1 MKTYKRYSIA
11 LNNDEDIKLQKVK
24 NHYKDTGVKKIFIGM
39 VNAMF
44 SKIPIPSTTDEDETQ
59 GDGVNKSGI
68 MRNFPGNEETEQ
80 LYLGIIDY

>member
-24 NHYKDTGVKKIFIGM
+24 NHYKETGVKKIFMGM

-44 SKIPIPSTTDEDETQ
+44 NKIPIEKLLPTNSLHE
-59 GDGVNKSGI
+59 
-68 MRNFPGNEETEQ
+68 MMEETE
-80 LYLGIIDY
+80 

>member
-44 SKIPIPSTTDEDETQ
+44 SKIPIPSTTEETQ

-68 MRNFPGNEETEQ
+68 MRNFPRDVRNEEME
-80 LYLGIIDY
+80 

>member
-24 NHYKDTGVKKIFIGM
+24 NYYKDTGVKKIFIGM

-44 SKIPIPSTTDEDETQ
+44 SKIPIENILPPNTMH
-59 GDGVNKSGI
+59 K
-68 MRNFPGNEETEQ
+68 ETE
-80 LYLGIIDY
+80 

>member
-1 MKTYKRYSIA
+1 MKTYKRYCIA

-24 NHYKDTGVKKIFIGM
+24 NHYKDTGVKKIFIDM

-44 SKIPIPSTTDEDETQ
+44 SKIAIPSTTEETQ

-68 MRNFPGNEETEQ
+68 MRNFPGDVRNEETE
-80 LYLGIIDY
+80 

>member
-24 NHYKDTGVKKIFIGM
+24 NHYKDTGVKKIFMGM
-39 VNAMF
+39 VNAMYG
-44 SKIPIPSTTDEDETQ
+44 KIPIPSTTEETQ

-68 MRNFPGNEETEQ
+68 MRNFPGDVRNEETE
-80 LYLGIIDY
+80 

>member
-24 NHYKDTGVKKIFIGM
+24 NHYKDTGVKKIFMGM

-44 SKIPIPSTTDEDETQ
+44 SKIPIPSTT
-59 GDGVNKSGI
+59 
-68 MRNFPGNEETEQ
+68 
-80 LYLGIIDY
+80 

>member
-11 LNNDEDIKLQKVK
+11 LNNDEDIKLQTVK
-24 NHYKDTGVKKIFIGM
+24 NHYKDTGVTKIFMSM

-44 SKIPIPSTTDEDETQ
+44 SKIPIPSTTEETQ

-68 MRNFPGNEETEQ
+68 MRNFPGNEETE
-80 LYLGIIDY
+80 

>member
-24 NHYKDTGVKKIFIGM
+24 NHYQKGYKKIFIGM

-44 SKIPIPSTTDEDETQ
+44 SKIPIPSTTEETQ

-68 MRNFPGNEETEQ
+68 MRNFQGDVRNEETE
-80 LYLGIIDY
+80 

>member
-24 NHYKDTGVKKIFIGM
+24 NHYKDTGVKKIFMGM

-44 SKIPIPSTTDEDETQ
+44 SKIPIPSTTEEIQ
-59 GDGVNKSGI
+59 GDEVNKSGI
-68 MRNFPGNEETEQ
+68 MRNFPGDVRNEETE
-80 LYLGIIDY
+80 

>member
-24 NHYKDTGVKKIFIGM
+24 NHYKDTGVKKIFMGM
-39 VNAMF
+39 VNAMYGR
-44 SKIPIPSTTDEDETQ
+44 IPLTVDETQ

-68 MRNFPGNEETEQ
+68 MKNFPGDVRNEEAE
-80 LYLGIIDY
+80 

>member
-24 NHYKDTGVKKIFIGM
+24 NHYKDTGVKKIFMGM
-39 VNAMF
+39 VNAMHGR
-44 SKIPIPSTTDEDETQ
+44 IPLTTDETQ

-68 MRNFPGNEETEQ
+68 MSNIPGDVRNEETE
-80 LYLGIIDY
+80 